1 MAAMLLAACS
11 EEAAV
16 TGQPGDDAMQ
26 QLTFDITETSWDGE
40 NINVTTRSGETLEGL
55 RITTKDLS
63 WNFETA
69 VPVADVAALNASQ
82 SAVDPNTRLW
92 TYDAGTTYTSAAAF
106 DGYLKGGEKGTTELT
121 FTQGLRFAAAAGDIK
136 IVNNGANSYIRLK
149 GAVTISGLKAG
160 QTVTVIFAS
169 ASAEDARTLTYS
181 NLAAPS
187 GFVPAAESPT
197 RKTGTG
203 MVAAN
208 GNVTFMAE
216 EEIDIYSINI
226 PKAVDEGFGL
236 YCPGLS
242 IENTQVTWNDVSG
255 QWHIGENNYPTYW
268 RQADSGTLDIYAYA
282 PYKASPTYPVTSGV
296 LTFTAQ
302 VYGGTTE
309 HEDKL
314 SGSNVDLLYAGEKGY
329 ARNSGKPVALN
340 FKHALAKLTFGT
352 ITNNTGV
359 TLKLT
364 GFTITGN
371 INKSADLNLAT
382 GKWSN
387 HVKTG
392 TGYTITTPPPFVTI
406 SIPPLADKETTFP
419 PMPNR
424 EMLFIPDAPVAPDTN
439 GKITLNVKINSE
451 SASEN
456 FNFDVELEQGK
467 NKTLNITVE
476 KNFEVVIE
484 E

>member
-26 QLTFDITETSWDGE
+26 QLAFNVTETDWNGE

-55 RITTKDLS
+55 RITTEDLS
-63 WNFETA
+63 WDFETA
-69 VPVADVAALNASQ
+69 VPDADVDSLNASQ

-92 TYDAGTTYTSAAAF
+92 TYNAGTKTYTSAAAF
-106 DGYLKGGEKGTTELT
+106 DGYLKGGVKGTTELT
-121 FTQGLRFAAAAGDIK
+121 FTQGLRFAAAAGNIK
-136 IVNNGANSYIRLK
+136 IVNNGASSYIRLK

-160 QTVTVIFAS
+160 QKVTVKFAS

-187 GFVPAAESPT
+187 GFVPADASST
-197 RKTGTG
+197 QTGTG

-226 PKAVDEGFGL
+226 PKATDEGFGI
-236 YCPGLS
+236 YCSEPELA
-242 IENTQVTWNDVSG
+242 ININNTQVKWDDTDGRWSMGHN
-255 QWHIGENNYPTYW
+255 TYW
-268 RQADSGTLDIYAYA
+268 PQGQNSTLSIYAYA
-282 PYKASPTYPVTSGV
+282 PYKASPTVTSGV

-309 HEDKL
+309 HKDKL
-314 SGSNVDLLYAGEKGY
+314 SGSNVDLLYAGKTDY
-329 ARNSGKPVALN
+329 ASNSGKPVELN

-359 TLKLT
+359 ALSLN
-364 GFTITGN
+364 GFTITGVM
-371 INKSADLNLAT
+371 NKSADLNLAT
-382 GKWSN
+382 GEWSN
-387 HVKTG
+387 HVKTSG
-392 TGYTITTPPPFVTI
+392 DYTITAPPPFVSI
-406 SIPPLADKETTFP
+406 SIPPIANKETIFP

-424 EMLFIPDAPVAPDTN
+424 EMLFIPDTN
-439 GKITLNVKINSE
+439 GKIKLNIKINSTTGE
-451 SASEN
+451 D
-456 FNFDVELEQGK
+456 FNFDVELVQGT

-484 E
+484 